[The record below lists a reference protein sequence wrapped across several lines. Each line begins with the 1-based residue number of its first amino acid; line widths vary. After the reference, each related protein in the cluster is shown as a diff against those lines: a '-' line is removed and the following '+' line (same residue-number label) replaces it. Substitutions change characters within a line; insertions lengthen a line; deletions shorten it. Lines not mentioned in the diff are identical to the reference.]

1 MLVLEDTA
9 TGALAALRAGARV
22 LLQPSGDREQ
32 TLRTLL
38 YHVRAEHPEWIDGR
52 PGAVTVLSRDRGW
65 LQVKFP
71 EAHPAEASTSVD

>member
-32 TLRTLL
+32 TIRNLL
-38 YHVRAEHPEWIDGR
+38 YHVRKHHPEWLQEKM
-52 PGAVTVLSRDRGW
+52 GAVTVLSEGRGW

-71 EAHPAEASTSVD
+71 SQEPGE